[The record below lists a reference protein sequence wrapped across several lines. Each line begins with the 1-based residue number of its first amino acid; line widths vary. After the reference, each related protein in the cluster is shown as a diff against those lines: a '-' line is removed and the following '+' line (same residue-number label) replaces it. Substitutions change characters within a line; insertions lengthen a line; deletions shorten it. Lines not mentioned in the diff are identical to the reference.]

1 MIKDCVQCGV
11 QNAYAYPHTW
21 RSPLRGLGAREGNP
35 DTETPIALTC
45 EYCTRV
51 NASECKI
58 AIARA
63 QWDRHLRNQAKIAQ
77 WKEEEC

>member
-21 RSPLRGLGAREGNP
+21 RSPVSKRCGNP
-35 DTETPIALTC
+35 DVEIPVTLSC
-45 EYCTRV
+45 EYCTADCCAEIRARV
-51 NASECKI
+51 QQE
-58 AIARA
+58 RYT
-63 QWDRHLRNQAKIAQ
+63 RNQAKIAQ